1 MKYKNNVKPG
11 DMITTSIGTAV
22 LLKQTRAKWFYL
34 FKKRVNSM
42 SKSDFWRMVDLGM
55 LEIHYSESKKY
66 RRLQKN
72 DRVLD
77 LRSVVDG
84 LLEERLD
91 EFVRFANTP
100 FSLAFMADDMG
111 HPKIV
116 SLLNNIRMRGL
127 NYHSTNRQFSGL
139 IYMKVFENI

>member
-1 MKYKNNVKPG
+1 
-11 DMITTSIGTAV
+11 
-22 LLKQTRAKWFYL
+22 
-34 FKKRVNSM
+34 
-42 SKSDFWRMVDLGM
+42 
-55 LEIHYSESKKY
+55 
-66 RRLQKN
+66 
-72 DRVLD
+72 
-77 LRSVVDG
+77 VVDD

>member
-55 LEIHYSESKKY
+55 LEIHYSEGKKY
-66 RRLQKN
+66 RRSQKN

-77 LRSVVDG
+77 LRAIGEDS
-84 LLEERLD
+84 LEDRLD
-91 EFVRFANTP
+91 EFIGFANTP
-100 FSLAFMADDMG
+100 FSLAFMADDLG

-116 SLLNNIRMRGL
+116 GLLNNIKMRGL

-139 IYMKVFENI
+139 IYMKVCENI